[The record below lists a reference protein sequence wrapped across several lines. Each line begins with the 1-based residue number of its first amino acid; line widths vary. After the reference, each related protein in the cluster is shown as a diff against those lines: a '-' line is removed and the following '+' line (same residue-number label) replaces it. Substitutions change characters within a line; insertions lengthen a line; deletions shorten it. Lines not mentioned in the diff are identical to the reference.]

1 MSRMQEAGV
10 TTSKVS
16 CTNNQGY
23 RQLRSMTF
31 ANDPNLYRC
40 IFQSRKPDAEM
51 LQNWVFEDVLP
62 QIRKTGGYKK
72 LPGLL

>member
-1 MSRMQEAGV
+1 MD
-10 TTSKVS
+10 TPTY
-16 CTNNQGY
+16 NQHDAIF
-23 RQLRSMTF
+23 TVNVF
-31 ANDPNLYRC
+31 INEPNLYLC